1 MDFVRSPRSASTFFS
16 QVSFEWGLVISGFW
30 TEAIESVGCPELATW
45 LVSRSACWEM
55 HSVKKTEWP
64 VVEDVTLSFHC
75 SVFLVCFGYSCALR
89 YCPLHYCLVN
99 YWSFS
104 FCFQLPLLNK
114 MTTAYLPHSQ
124 LRFLC
129 DLWLWEIQIKLCPW
143 VLKQLRAE
151 NTVFILI

>member
-30 TEAIESVGCPELATW
+30 IEAMESIGCLELATW

-55 HSVKKTEWP
+55 HSAKRTEWP
-64 VVEDVTLSFHC
+64 VVEDVTLSFYR
-75 SVFLVCFGYSCALR
+75 SILLVCLGYSCALH

-104 FCFQLPLLNK
+104 FCVSPSTAFPISLAKWNDNSLL
-114 MTTAYLPHSQ
+114 TPFSSV
-124 LRFLC
+124 FLVWS
-129 DLWLWEIQIKLCPW
+129 L
-143 VLKQLRAE
+143 
-151 NTVFILI
+151 TVRDPNQTVSSSS